1 MQFIMD
7 EKVTKDLY
15 LVGILKTAQI
25 HGKELAFV
33 AIMKTKSN

>member
-1 MQFIMD
+1 MMD
-7 EKVTKDLY
+7 EKVTKGVY

-33 AIMKTKSN
+33 AIMKTR